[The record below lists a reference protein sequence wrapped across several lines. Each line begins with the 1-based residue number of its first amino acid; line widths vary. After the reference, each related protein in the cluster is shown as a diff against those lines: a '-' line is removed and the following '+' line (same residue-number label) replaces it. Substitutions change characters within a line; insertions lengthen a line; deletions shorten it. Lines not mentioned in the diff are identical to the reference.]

1 MEVKMS
7 LSAFGP
13 QGITVP
19 AMIVR
24 PGVAVTTVE
33 LFSLVQAVPDPR
45 KEEGKKNLAQA
56 NALLKAHAEIR
67 LLVQRTLAG
76 AKGKNANEYADYIAA
91 GLRGELFNGWSTPP
105 VTIWIPSQPDGTPTA
120 QAKEVAEAAGS
131 GLYEVFIPVGAHEVP
146 IDGETQCTALH
157 QIVAEPGE
165 YGLTIEQLRDVR
177 VPVELYWDLSVEE
190 ARQVFHDRNVK
201 GITVDKNLAMSM
213 DQRDLGTQ
221 LAHKIAERVKISTA
235 DGLVPLASLLQS
247 QRRQLAASDDK
258 LITLSGLRAL
268 VTTALLG
275 KSGIA
280 KTSAT
285 VTEST
290 LTNTKKVSAEEQKER
305 VVSLLSDVLTKLAP
319 ELAKGPKGTALNAP
333 AILTGLGVAVHHATE
348 WAETDQITE
357 EALMNMVTS
366 VKWDRS
372 AQYWDGVG
380 GKALVKDGQVTGV
393 SFAGGAKDSGGRV
406 ADAILYP
413 STELGRKIRG
423 IVE

>member
-1 MEVKMS
+1 MS
-7 LSAFGP
+7 LSTFGR
-13 QGITVP
+13 QGVTVP

-33 LFSLVQAVPDPR
+33 LFSLVQTVPDPR

-56 NALLKAHAEIR
+56 GALLKAHAEIR

-91 GLRGELFNGWSTPP
+91 GLRGDLLNGWSTPP
-105 VTIWIPSQPDGTPTA
+105 VTIWIPSQADGKPTA
-120 QAKEVAEAAGS
+120 TATEVAEAAGS

-157 QIVAEPGE
+157 QIVADPES
-165 YGLTIEQLRDVR
+165 YGLTIEQLRNVR
-177 VPVELYWDLSVEE
+177 VPVELYWDLSVEQ

-221 LAHKIAERVKISTA
+221 LAHKIADRVKIPTA
-235 DGLVPLASLLQS
+235 DGIVPLASLVQS

-258 LITLSGLRAL
+258 VITLSGLRAL

-275 KSGIA
+275 RAGIA

-290 LTNTKKVSAEEQKER
+290 LNTETVSAEEQKER
-305 VVSLLSDVLTKLAP
+305 VVSLLSEVLTKLAP
-319 ELAKGPKGTALNAP
+319 ELAKGAKGTALNAP

-348 WAETDQITE
+348 WADSDQITA
-357 EALMNMVTS
+357 EALMSMVTS

-380 GKALVKDGQVTGV
+380 GKALVNEGQVTGV

-406 ADAILYP
+406 AEAILYP

-423 IVE
+423 IVA

>member
-1 MEVKMS
+1 MS
-7 LSAFGP
+7 LSMFGR
-13 QGITVP
+13 QGVTVP

-24 PGVAVTTVE
+24 PGVAVTSIE
-33 LFSLVQAVPDPR
+33 LFSLVQTVPDPR

-56 NALLKAHAEIR
+56 NALLKEHAEIR

-76 AKGKNANEYADYIAA
+76 AKGKNASEYADYIAA
-91 GLRGELFNGWSTPP
+91 GLRGDLLNGWSTPP
-105 VTIWIPSQPDGTPTA
+105 VTIWIPSQADGRPTA
-120 QAKEVAEAAGS
+120 TATEVSEAAGS
-131 GLYEVFIPVGAHEVP
+131 GLYQVFIPVGAHEVP

-157 QIVAEPGE
+157 QIVADPEA
-165 YGLTIEQLRDVR
+165 YGLTIDQLRAVR
-177 VPVELYWDLSVEE
+177 VPVELYWDLSVEQ

-201 GITVDKNLAMSM
+201 GISVDKNLAMSM

-221 LAHKIAERVKISTA
+221 LAHKVADRVKITTA
-235 DGLVPLASLLQS
+235 DGVVSLASLVQS
-247 QRRQLAASDDK
+247 QRRQLAVSDDK
-258 LITLSGLRAL
+258 LVTLSGLRAL

-275 KSGIA
+275 RSGIA

-290 LTNTKKVSAEEQKER
+290 LDTEKVSAEEQKER
-305 VVSLLSDVLTKLAP
+305 VVALLSTVLTALAP

-333 AILTGLGVAVHHATE
+333 AILTGLGVAVHHATG
-348 WAETDQITE
+348 WADTDSITE
-357 EALMNMVTS
+357 EALMGLVTS
-366 VKWDRS
+366 VKWGRS

-380 GKALVKDGQVTGV
+380 GKALVNEGQVTGV

-423 IVE
+423 IAA

>member
-1 MEVKMS
+1 MS
-7 LSAFGP
+7 LSAFGR
-13 QGITVP
+13 QGVTVP

-33 LFSLVQAVPDPR
+33 LFSLVQTVPDPR

-56 NALLKAHAEIR
+56 GALLKAHAEIR

-105 VTIWIPSQPDGTPTA
+105 VTIWIPSQADGKPTA
-120 QAKEVAEAAGS
+120 TATEVAEAAGS

-157 QIVAEPGE
+157 QIVADPES
-165 YGLTIEQLRDVR
+165 YGLTIEQLRNVR

-221 LAHKIAERVKISTA
+221 LAHKIADRVKIPTA
-235 DGLVPLASLLQS
+235 DGIVPLASLVQS

-275 KSGIA
+275 RSGIA

-290 LTNTKKVSAEEQKER
+290 LNTEKVSAEEQKER
-305 VVSLLSDVLTKLAP
+305 VVSLLSEVLTKLAP

-348 WAETDQITE
+348 WADSDQITA
-357 EALMNMVTS
+357 EALMGMVTS

-380 GKALVKDGQVTGV
+380 GKALVNEGQVTGV

-406 ADAILYP
+406 AEAILYP

-423 IVE
+423 IVA

>member
-1 MEVKMS
+1 MS
-7 LSAFGP
+7 LSAFGR
-13 QGITVP
+13 QGVTVP

-33 LFSLVQAVPDPR
+33 LFSLVQTVPDPR

-56 NALLKAHAEIR
+56 GALLKAHAEIR

-105 VTIWIPSQPDGTPTA
+105 VTIWIPSQADGKPTA
-120 QAKEVAEAAGS
+120 TATEVAEAAGS

-157 QIVAEPGE
+157 QIVADPES
-165 YGLTIEQLRDVR
+165 YGLTIEQLRSVR
-177 VPVELYWDLSVEE
+177 VPVELYWNLSVEE

-221 LAHKIAERVKISTA
+221 LAHKIADRVKVPTA
-235 DGLVPLASLLQS
+235 DGIVPLASLVQS

-275 KSGIA
+275 RSGIA

-290 LTNTKKVSAEEQKER
+290 LNTETVSAEEQKER
-305 VVSLLSDVLTKLAP
+305 VVSLLSEVLTKLAP

-348 WAETDQITE
+348 WADSDQITA
-357 EALMNMVTS
+357 EALMGMVTS

-380 GKALVKDGQVTGV
+380 GKALVNEGQVTGV

-406 ADAILYP
+406 AEAILYP

-423 IVE
+423 IVA

>member
-1 MEVKMS
+1 MS
-7 LSAFGP
+7 LSSFGR

-33 LFSLVQAVPDPR
+33 LFTLVQTVPDPR
-45 KEEGKKNLAQA
+45 KEEGKKNLSQA
-56 NALLKAHAEIR
+56 SALLKAHAEIR

-91 GLRGELFNGWSTPP
+91 GLRGDLLSGWSTPP
-105 VTIWIPSQPDGTPTA
+105 VTIWIPSQADGTPTA
-120 QAKEVAEAAGS
+120 TATEVAEAAGS

-157 QIVAEPGE
+157 QIVANPEE
-165 YGLTIEQLRDVR
+165 YGLTINQLRDVR
-177 VPVELYWDLSVEE
+177 IPVELYWDLSVEQ

-221 LAHKIAERVKISTA
+221 LAHKIADRVKFPTP
-235 DGLVPLASLLQS
+235 DGVVPLASLMQS

-275 KSGIA
+275 RAGIA

-290 LTNTKKVSAEEQKER
+290 LNTEKVSAEEQKER

-348 WAETDQITE
+348 WAETDRITE
-357 EALMNMVTS
+357 EALMDMVTS

-423 IVE
+423 IVA

>member
-1 MEVKMS
+1 MS
-7 LSAFGP
+7 LSMFGR
-13 QGITVP
+13 QGTTLP

-24 PGVAVTTVE
+24 PGVAVTSVE
-33 LFSLVQAVPDPR
+33 LLSLVHTVPDPR

-56 NALLKAHAEIR
+56 GALLKAHAEIR

-91 GLRGELFNGWSTPP
+91 GLRGDLFNGWSTPP
-105 VTIWIPSQPDGTPTA
+105 VTIWIPSQADGTPTA
-120 QAKEVAEAAGS
+120 TAKEVAEAAGS

-157 QIVAEPGE
+157 QIASDPEE
-165 YGLTIEQLRDVR
+165 YGLTIDQLRDVR
-177 VPVELYWDLSVEE
+177 VPVELYWDLTVEE

-221 LAHKIAERVKISTA
+221 LAHKIADRVKIPTA
-235 DGLVPLASLLQS
+235 DGIVSLASLVQS
-247 QRRQLAASDDK
+247 QRRQLAVSDDK

-275 KSGIA
+275 RSGIA

-290 LTNTKKVSAEEQKER
+290 LDTEKVSAEEQKER
-305 VVSLLSDVLTKLAP
+305 VVSLLSTVLTKLAP

-348 WAETDQITE
+348 WVETDRITE
-357 EALMNMVTS
+357 ETLMNMVTS

-380 GKALVKDGQVTGV
+380 GKALVNEGQVTGV

-406 ADAILYP
+406 AEAILYP

-423 IVE
+423 VVA

>member
-1 MEVKMS
+1 
-7 LSAFGP
+7 
-13 QGITVP
+13 
-19 AMIVR
+19 MIVR

-33 LFSLVQAVPDPR
+33 LFSLVQTVPDPR

-56 NALLKAHAEIR
+56 GALLKAHAEIR

-91 GLRGELFNGWSTPP
+91 GLRGDLLNGWSTPP
-105 VTIWIPSQPDGTPTA
+105 VTIWIPSQTDGKPTA
-120 QAKEVAEAAGS
+120 TATEVAEAAGS

-157 QIVAEPGE
+157 QIVSDPES
-165 YGLTIEQLRDVR
+165 YGLTIEQLRNVR
-177 VPVELYWDLSVEE
+177 VPVELYWDLSVEQ

-221 LAHKIAERVKISTA
+221 LAHKIADRVKIPTA
-235 DGLVPLASLLQS
+235 DGIVSLSSLVQS

-275 KSGIA
+275 RSGIA

-290 LTNTKKVSAEEQKER
+290 LNTETVSAEEQKER
-305 VVSLLSDVLTKLAP
+305 VVSLLSEVLTKLAP

-348 WAETDQITE
+348 WADSDQITA
-357 EALMNMVTS
+357 EALMDMVTS

-380 GKALVKDGQVTGV
+380 GKALVNEGQVTGV

-406 ADAILYP
+406 AEAILYP

-423 IVE
+423 IVA

>member
-1 MEVKMS
+1 MS
-7 LSAFGP
+7 LSTFGR
-13 QGITVP
+13 QGVTVP

-24 PGVAVTTVE
+24 PGVAVTSIE
-33 LFSLVQAVPDPR
+33 LFSLIQTVPDPR

-56 NALLKAHAEIR
+56 SALLKAHAEIR

-91 GLRGELFNGWSTPP
+91 GLRGDLFNGWSTPP
-105 VTIWIPSQPDGTPTA
+105 VTIWIPSQADGKPTA
-120 QAKEVAEAAGS
+120 KATEVAETAGS
-131 GLYEVFIPVGAHEVP
+131 GLYQVFIPVGAHEVP

-157 QIVAEPGE
+157 QIASDPEA
-165 YGLTIEQLRDVR
+165 YGLTIDQLRAVR

-221 LAHKIAERVKISTA
+221 LAHKIADRVEIPTA
-235 DGLVPLASLLQS
+235 DGLVSLASLVQS

-275 KSGIA
+275 RSGIA

-290 LTNTKKVSAEEQKER
+290 LNTAKVPAEEQKER
-305 VVSLLSDVLTKLAP
+305 VVSLLSTVLTKLAP
-319 ELAKGPKGTALNAP
+319 ELTKGPKGTALNAP
-333 AILTGLGVAVHHATE
+333 AILSGLGVAVHHATE

-357 EALMNMVTS
+357 DVLMGMVTS

-380 GKALVKDGQVTGV
+380 GKALVNEGQVTGV

-406 ADAILYP
+406 AEAILYP

-423 IVE
+423 IAE

>member
-1 MEVKMS
+1 MS
-7 LSAFGP
+7 LSAFGR
-13 QGITVP
+13 QGVTVP

-33 LFSLVQAVPDPR
+33 LFSLVQTVPDPR

-56 NALLKAHAEIR
+56 SALLKAHAEIR
-67 LLVQRTLAG
+67 QLVQRTLAG

-105 VTIWIPSQPDGTPTA
+105 VTIWIPSQADGKPTA
-120 QAKEVAEAAGS
+120 TATEVAEAAGS

-157 QIVAEPGE
+157 QIVADPES
-165 YGLTIEQLRDVR
+165 YGLTIEQLRSVR

-221 LAHKIAERVKISTA
+221 LAHKIADRVKVPTA
-235 DGLVPLASLLQS
+235 DGIVPLASLVQS

-275 KSGIA
+275 RSGIA

-290 LTNTKKVSAEEQKER
+290 LNTETVSADEQKER
-305 VVSLLSDVLTKLAP
+305 VVSLLSEVLTKLAP

-348 WAETDQITE
+348 WAESDQITA
-357 EALMNMVTS
+357 EALMDMVRS

-380 GKALVKDGQVTGV
+380 GKALVNEGQVTGV

-406 ADAILYP
+406 AEAILYP

-423 IVE
+423 IVA

>member
-1 MEVKMS
+1 MS
-7 LSAFGP
+7 LSAFGR
-13 QGITVP
+13 QGVTVP

-33 LFSLVQAVPDPR
+33 LFSLVQTVPDPR

-56 NALLKAHAEIR
+56 GALLKAHAEIR

-91 GLRGELFNGWSTPP
+91 GLRGDLSGWSTPP
-105 VTIWIPSQPDGTPTA
+105 VTIWIPSQADGKPTA
-120 QAKEVAEAAGS
+120 TATEVAEAAGS

-157 QIVAEPGE
+157 QIASDPES
-165 YGLTIEQLRDVR
+165 YGLTINQLRDVR
-177 VPVELYWDLSVEE
+177 IPVELYWDLSVDE

-221 LAHKIAERVKISTA
+221 LAHKIADRVKIPTSN
-235 DGLVPLASLLQS
+235 GIVSLASLVQS
-247 QRRQLAASDDK
+247 QRRQLAASDVK

-275 KSGIA
+275 RSGIA

-290 LTNTKKVSAEEQKER
+290 LDTEKVSAEEQKER
-305 VVSLLSDVLTKLAP
+305 VVSLLSEVLTKLAP
-319 ELAKGPKGTALNAP
+319 ELVKGPKGTALNAP

-348 WAETDQITE
+348 WANSDRITE
-357 EALMNMVTS
+357 EALMGMVTS
-366 VKWDRS
+366 VKWDRA

-380 GKALVKDGQVTGV
+380 GKALVNEGQVTGV

-406 ADAILYP
+406 AEAILYP

-423 IVE
+423 VVA

>member
-1 MEVKMS
+1 MS
-7 LSAFGP
+7 LSTFGR
-13 QGITVP
+13 QGVTVP

-33 LFSLVQAVPDPR
+33 LFSLVQTVPDPR

-56 NALLKAHAEIR
+56 GALLKAHAEIR

-91 GLRGELFNGWSTPP
+91 GLRGDLLNGWSTPP
-105 VTIWIPSQPDGTPTA
+105 VTIWIPSQADGKPTA
-120 QAKEVAEAAGS
+120 TATEVAEAAGS

-157 QIVAEPGE
+157 QIVADPES
-165 YGLTIEQLRDVR
+165 YGLTIEQLRNVR
-177 VPVELYWDLSVEE
+177 VPVELYWDLSVEQ

-221 LAHKIAERVKISTA
+221 LAHKIADRVKIPTA
-235 DGLVPLASLLQS
+235 DGIVPLASLVQS

-268 VTTALLG
+268 VTTTLLG
-275 KSGIA
+275 RAGIA

-290 LTNTKKVSAEEQKER
+290 LNTETVSAEEQKER
-305 VVSLLSDVLTKLAP
+305 VVSLLSEVLTKLAP

-348 WAETDQITE
+348 WADSDQITA
-357 EALMNMVTS
+357 EALMGMVTS

-380 GKALVKDGQVTGV
+380 GKALVNEGQVTGV

-406 ADAILYP
+406 AEAILYP

-423 IVE
+423 IVA

>member
-1 MEVKMS
+1 MS
-7 LSAFGP
+7 LSMFGR
-13 QGITVP
+13 QGVTLP
-19 AMIVR
+19 AMLVR
-24 PGVAVTTVE
+24 PGVAVTTIE
-33 LFSLVQAVPDPR
+33 LFSLVQTVPDPR

-56 NALLKAHAEIR
+56 PALLKEHSEIR

-91 GLRGELFNGWSTPP
+91 GLRGELKKGWSTPP
-105 VTIWIPSQPDGTPTA
+105 ITIWIPSQASGETTA
-120 QAKEVAEAAGS
+120 TAKMVAEAEGS

-157 QIVAEPGE
+157 QIVADPES
-165 YGLTIEQLRDVR
+165 YDLTIEQLRGVR
-177 VPVELYWDLSVEE
+177 IPVELYWDLDVEQ

-221 LAHKIAERVKISTA
+221 LAHKIADQVKIHTVNGA
-235 DGLVPLASLLQS
+235 VPLSSLLQS

-290 LTNTKKVSAEEQKER
+290 LDTSKVSAEEQTER
-305 VVSLLSDVLTKLAP
+305 VVSLLASVLTKVGP

-333 AILTGLGVAVHHATE
+333 AILTGLGVAVHHATG
-348 WAETDQITE
+348 WAESDQITE
-357 EALMNMVTS
+357 EALMNMITT

-372 AQYWDGVG
+372 AEYWDGVG
-380 GKALVKDGQVTGV
+380 GKALVKEGQITGV

-406 ADAILYP
+406 GDAILYP

-423 IVE
+423 LSS

>member
-1 MEVKMS
+1 MS
-7 LSAFGP
+7 LSTFGR
-13 QGITVP
+13 QGVTVP

-33 LFSLVQAVPDPR
+33 LFSLVQTVPDPR

-56 NALLKAHAEIR
+56 GALLKAHAEIR

-91 GLRGELFNGWSTPP
+91 GLRGDLLNGWSTPP
-105 VTIWIPSQPDGTPTA
+105 VTIWIPSQTDGTPTA
-120 QAKEVAEAAGS
+120 TATEVAEAAGS

-157 QIVAEPGE
+157 QIVSDPES
-165 YGLTIEQLRDVR
+165 YGLTIEQLRHVR
-177 VPVELYWDLSVEE
+177 VPVELYWDLSVEQ

-221 LAHKIAERVKISTA
+221 LAHKIADRVKIPTA
-235 DGLVPLASLLQS
+235 DGIVPLSSLVQS

-275 KSGIA
+275 RSGIA

-290 LTNTKKVSAEEQKER
+290 LNTETVSAEEQKER
-305 VVSLLSDVLTKLAP
+305 VVSLLSEVLTKLAP

-348 WAETDQITE
+348 WADSDQITV
-357 EALMNMVTS
+357 EALMGMVTS

-380 GKALVKDGQVTGV
+380 GKALVNEGEVTGV

-406 ADAILYP
+406 AEAILYP

-423 IVE
+423 IVA

>member
-1 MEVKMS
+1 MS
-7 LSAFGP
+7 MSMFGR
-13 QGITVP
+13 QGVSLP

-24 PGVAVTTVE
+24 PGVAVTSIE
-33 LFSLVQAVPDPR
+33 LFSLVQMVPDPR

-56 NALLKAHAEIR
+56 GALLKAHAEIR

-76 AKGKNANEYADYIAA
+76 AKGKNANEYANYIAS
-91 GLRGELFNGWSTPP
+91 GLRGDLFNGWSTPP
-105 VTIWIPSQPDGTPTA
+105 VTLWIPSQTNGTPTA
-120 QAKEVAEAAGS
+120 TATEVAEAAGS
-131 GLYEVFIPVGAHEVP
+131 GLYEVFIPVGAHQVP

-157 QIVAEPGE
+157 QIVADPEAYE
-165 YGLTIEQLRDVR
+165 LTIDQLRDVR
-177 VPVELYWDLSVEE
+177 IPVELYWDLTVEE

-201 GITVDKNLAMSM
+201 GILVDKNLAMSM

-221 LAHKIAERVKISTA
+221 LAHKIADRVKIPTA
-235 DGLVPLASLLQS
+235 EGVFTLASLTQS

-268 VTTALLG
+268 VTTTLLG
-275 KSGIA
+275 RSGIA

-285 VTEST
+285 VTEAT
-290 LTNTKKVSAEEQKER
+290 LNTKKVSAEEQKDR
-305 VVSLLSDVLTKLAP
+305 VVSLLSTVLTTLAP

-333 AILTGLGVAVHHATE
+333 AILTGLGVAVHHATG
-348 WAETDQITE
+348 WADTDPITE
-357 EALMNMVTS
+357 EALMKMVTS

-380 GKALVKDGQVTGV
+380 GKALVNEGQVTGV

-406 ADAILYP
+406 AEAILYP

-423 IVE
+423 TVA